1 MMENEYQ
8 LYNNIISQN
17 INDKLSENEELNDLL
32 IKNIMRRIL

>member
-1 MMENEYQ
+1 MENEYQ
-8 LYNNIISQN
+8 LYNNIISRN

>member
-8 LYNNIISQN
+8 LYNKIISRN

>member
-8 LYNNIISQN
+8 LYNNIISRN